1 MRGENKLNNYND
13 FTKQLKTMKRLILM
27 AVSILAAATTA
38 IAATTLFAD
47 HNRPIDYN
55 ELPAPAKEFIQRYF
69 GDKELSYATLDREV
83 IGTEYN
89 VAFVGGTK
97 LEFDSKGKWTNVE
110 CKGGVV
116 PAGIVPAKIADY
128 VKQRYAKSNIVE
140 IKRDT
145 REWEVK
151 LSNGLELTFNSK
163 FRVVDIDD

>member
-1 MRGENKLNNYND
+1 M
-13 FTKQLKTMKRLILM
+13 
-27 AVSILAAATTA
+27 
-38 IAATTLFAD
+38 
-47 HNRPIDYN
+47 
-55 ELPAPAKEFIQRYF
+55 
-69 GDKELSYATLDREV
+69 
-83 IGTEYN
+83 
-89 VAFVGGTK
+89 AFVGGTK